1 MSESENESLEAE
13 VKRLREE
20 VSQLRAQ
27 LDAKSCPQAR
37 RVSLEAA
44 GMGHSDDNDNP
55 YSRLMALKRMG
66 IVENYERIRDFSVA
80 VVGVGGVGSVAAEM
94 LARCGIGRLCLF
106 DLDVVQAANMNRLF
120 YRPEHIGLS
129 KVEAAR
135 AMLRDINSDVAVE
148 AHGYDIT
155 TVENYGRL
163 CECLGGK
170 GSAKGVDLVLS
181 CVDNYGARITVNQ
194 ACNELNVPWIESGVS
209 ENAMA
214 GHVQLMV
221 PGRTACFQCAPPL
234 IVASEISE
242 STLKRDGV
250 CAASLPTTMG
260 LVAALLAQAALKFLL
275 GFAPVSC
282 FLGYNAF
289 SDFFPRD
296 VLRPNPEC
304 TNEWCRRRQREAK
317 EAGLDYPPGTG
328 KEAPAGRASAK
339 PVHESNEWGI
349 EVVGTSEDE
358 PAPVPNGSSNSS
370 SSSSGEQRLAEG
382 IAYAYEPAK
391 ASSDA
396 QNTVDVDSSLSI
408 DDLAAQ
414 LKALK

>member
-1 MSESENESLEAE
+1 MSESLENE

-27 LDAKSCPQAR
+27 LGKKSGSHREPW
-37 RVSLEAA
+37 SLGPAE
-44 GMGHSDDNDNP
+44 MGYSDDNP

-66 IVENYERIRDFSVA
+66 IVENYERIRDYNVA
-80 VVGVGGVGSVAAEM
+80 IIGVGGVGSVTAEM
-94 LARCGIGRLCLF
+94 LTRCGIGRLCLF
-106 DLDVVQAANMNRLF
+106 DLDIVQAANMNRLF

-129 KVEAAR
+129 KVDAAKS
-135 AMLRDINSDVAVE
+135 MLLDINPDVVIE

-155 TVENYGRL
+155 TLANYSRL
-163 CECLGGK
+163 LACLNGADNGK
-170 GSAKGVDLVLS
+170 KVDLVLS

-194 ACNELNVPWIESGVS
+194 ACNELNIPWIESGVS

-260 LVAALLAQAALKFLL
+260 LVAALLSQAALKFLL

-317 EAGLDYPPGTG
+317 ETGLDYPPGYG
-328 KEAPAGRASAK
+328 KDGNVVRHVEKP

-349 EVVGTSEDE
+349 EVVETSEKPQCEEEKEEEKAKEYND
-358 PAPVPNGSSNSS
+358 
-370 SSSSGEQRLAEG
+370 RKLADG
-382 IAYAYEPAK
+382 ITYAYEPIMNNSG
-391 ASSDA
+391 SSSQDVIH
-396 QNTVDVDSSLSI
+396 VDDNLSI
-408 DDLAAQ
+408 DDLAEQ
-414 LKALK
+414 LKALN

>member
-1 MSESENESLEAE
+1 MSESLESE

-20 VSQLRAQ
+20 VSRLRAQ
-27 LDAKSCPQAR
+27 LEEKEKKPIQPR
-37 RVSLEAA
+37 EQRPLGLKEGEEG
-44 GMGHSDDNDNP
+44 GMGYSDDNP

-66 IVENYERIRDFSVA
+66 IVENYERIRDYSVA
-80 VVGVGGVGSVAAEM
+80 IVGVGGVGSVTAEM
-94 LARCGIGRLCLF
+94 LTRCGIGCLCLF
-106 DLDVVQAANMNRLF
+106 DLDIVQAANMNRLF

-129 KVEAAR
+129 KVEAAK
-135 AMLRDINSDVAVE
+135 AMLLDINPDVAVE

-163 CECLGGK
+163 CACLSGTESGK
-170 GSAKGVDLVLS
+170 KVDLVLS

-194 ACNELNVPWIESGVS
+194 ACNELNIPWIESGVS

-260 LVAALLAQAALKFLL
+260 LVAALLAQAALKYLL

-304 TNEWCRRRQREAK
+304 TNEWCRRRQQEAK
-317 EAGLDYPPGTG
+317 AAGLDYPPGY
-328 KEAPAGRASAK
+328 GRDGLPVSASKKAEK
-339 PVHESNEWGI
+339 APVHESNEWGI
-349 EVVGTSEDE
+349 EVVETSDDLQSE
-358 PAPVPNGSSNSS
+358 NGNE
-370 SSSSGEQRLAEG
+370 GDDGNKLAEG
-382 IAYAYEPAK
+382 IAYAYEPDK
-391 ASSDA
+391 KSGGESLDVVS
-396 QNTVDVDSSLSI
+396 VDEGLSI
-408 DDLAAQ
+408 DDLAEQ

>member
-1 MSESENESLEAE
+1 MSEDLESE

-20 VSQLRAQ
+20 VSRLRAQ
-27 LDAKSCPQAR
+27 LGKAQSAPREQR
-37 RVSLEAA
+37 PL
-44 GMGHSDDNDNP
+44 MGYSDDNP

-66 IVENYERIRDFSVA
+66 IVENYERIRDYSVA
-80 VVGVGGVGSVAAEM
+80 IVGVGGVGSVTAEM
-94 LARCGIGRLCLF
+94 LTRCGIGRLCLF
-106 DLDVVQAANMNRLF
+106 DLDIVQAANMNRLF

-129 KVEAAR
+129 KVDAAR
-135 AMLRDINSDVAVE
+135 AMLLDINPDVAVE

-155 TVENYGRL
+155 TVDNYARL
-163 CECLGGK
+163 CACLSGTGDGK
-170 GSAKGVDLVLS
+170 KVDLVLS

-194 ACNELNVPWIESGVS
+194 ACNELNIPWIESGVS

-260 LVAALLAQAALKFLL
+260 LVAALLSQAALKYLL

-317 EAGLDYPPGTG
+317 EAGLDYPPGYG
-328 KEAPAGRASAK
+328 KDGGEVKRGGCEEP

-349 EVVGTSEDE
+349 EVVETSEGPLCSDE
-358 PAPVPNGSSNSS
+358 HGS
-370 SSSSGEQRLAEG
+370 EKKLAEG
-382 IAYAYEPAK
+382 IAYAYEPVRNDGH
-391 ASSDA
+391 SESRDA
-396 QNTVDVDSSLSI
+396 VISVDNELSI
-408 DDLAAQ
+408 DDLAEQ